1 MEERGFITRLIKFI
15 TIRIFV
21 LLGEIAQF
29 NTCLVI
35 LVPNIGRANNR
46 TNRFEIRV
54 GACFVAIYIV
64 TEGVNNRVSYNEM
77 IANIGF
83 ALRSQTYR
91 CSAGVITIITTI
103 KGGKWTCASITAKV
117 TGDRVIR
124 DQEGEFVE
132 ATFIKFLGND
142 SNLLIVFYVQRAFT
156 DKQQI
161 KRKAQSFD

>member
-132 ATFIKFLGND
+132 ATFIKFL
-142 SNLLIVFYVQRAFT
+142 R
-156 DKQQI
+156 
-161 KRKAQSFD
+161 

>member
-124 DQEGEFVE
+124 DQKENSL
-132 ATFIKFLGND
+132 KPPL
-142 SNLLIVFYVQRAFT
+142 SNFCVKDVPNIQV
-156 DKQQI
+156 
-161 KRKAQSFD
+161 SFSHNTRYYPDYLFPMRFRLP

>member
-132 ATFIKFLGND
+132 ATFIKFLLKMCQTSRYLSSHNTRYYPD
-142 SNLLIVFYVQRAFT
+142 YLFPMRFRLP
-156 DKQQI
+156 
-161 KRKAQSFD
+161 

>member
-117 TGDRVIR
+117 TGDRIIR

-142 SNLLIVFYVQRAFT
+142 SNLLIVFYVQIMPDDFVMQLHRF
-156 DKQQI
+156 
-161 KRKAQSFD
+161 

>member
-54 GACFVAIYIV
+54 CACFVAINIV
-64 TEGVNNRVSYNEM
+64 TEGVNNRVSYNKM
-77 IANIGF
+77 IADIGF
-83 ALRSQTYR
+83 ALRSQTNC
-91 CSAGVITIITTI
+91 CSTSVITIITTI

-124 DQEGEFVE
+124 NQEGEFVE
-132 ATFIKFLGND
+132 ATFIKFCVKDVPNIQV
-142 SNLLIVFYVQRAFT
+142 SF
-156 DKQQI
+156 
-161 KRKAQSFD
+161 QS

>member
-103 KGGKWTCASITAKV
+103 KGGKWTCASITVKLLA
-117 TGDRVIR
+117 I
-124 DQEGEFVE
+124 ELF
-132 ATFIKFLGND
+132 ATRKENSLKPPL
-142 SNLLIVFYVQRAFT
+142 SNFCVKDVPNIQVSF
-156 DKQQI
+156 
-161 KRKAQSFD
+161 QS

>member
-77 IANIGF
+77 IANR
-83 ALRSQTYR
+83 LRPAKSDVPLFRR
-91 CSAGVITIITTI
+91 C
-103 KGGKWTCASITAKV
+103 
-117 TGDRVIR
+117 DHHN
-124 DQEGEFVE
+124 
-132 ATFIKFLGND
+132 ND
-142 SNLLIVFYVQRAFT
+142 H
-156 DKQQI
+156 
-161 KRKAQSFD
+161 